1 MMTERDYYKGV
12 EHLLYSLPF
21 LRAYAKSKEEELS
34 CMEHDNLQGMS
45 YDGVS
50 TSQTFC
56 IKRETEDTAL
66 GNLARIEGIK
76 NDIKRVRSKIDAIER
91 SLDLLDDTQR
101 EIIECKYLLKMPLDT
116 ISDRVHKSKNQVMR
130 DNKTAIRNMQISF
143 FGPQA
148 IDKES
153 PLNHIW
159 P

>member
-1 MMTERDYYKGV
+1 MTDHDYYKGV

-21 LRAYAKSKEEELS
+21 LKVYAKSKEEELS

-50 TSQTFC
+50 TSPAFC
-56 IKRETEDTAL
+56 IKRETEDIAL
-66 GNLARIEGIK
+66 GNIARIDSIHK
-76 NDIKRVRSKIDAIER
+76 DIKRVRSKINAIER

-101 EIIECKYLLKMPLDT
+101 EIIECKYLLKMPLDK

-143 FGPQA
+143 FGPSA
-148 IDKES
+148 ISKES
-153 PLNHIW
+153 PLNLIW
-159 P
+159 

>member
-1 MMTERDYYKGV
+1 MMTDHDYYKGV

-21 LRAYAKSKEEELS
+21 LKVYAKSKEEELS

-50 TSQTFC
+50 TSPTFC
-56 IKRETEDTAL
+56 IKRETEDIAL
-66 GNLARIEGIK
+66 GNIARIDSIHK
-76 NDIKRVRSKIDAIER
+76 DIKRVRSKINAIER

-101 EIIECKYLLKMPLDT
+101 EIIECKYLLKMPLDK

-143 FGPQA
+143 FGPSA
-148 IDKES
+148 ISKEN
-153 PLNHIW
+153 PLNLIW
-159 P
+159 